1 MLSPTIYVPFCFT
14 LNDKKRTLAI
24 FINKYG
30 LLNYLVIRLYFLQI
44 LLYEV
49 NEDKSVLVL
58 ELTLNNFFSKT
69 KLLGDPVKSAYSVFC
84 IFGQSGRRHHD
95 QNVKILIK
103 QLWPFFCD

>member
-1 MLSPTIYVPFCFT
+1 MH
-14 LNDKKRTLAI
+14 
-24 FINKYG
+24 
-30 LLNYLVIRLYFLQI
+30 LYFFQI
-44 LLYEV
+44 FVVNLYEV
-49 NEDKSVLVL
+49 NGEKPLL